1 MALLYHEQTILPFR
15 TSIHLLRH
23 LPPPLLVFSPLL
35 SNQLI
40 HLIAVPMMTASVI
53 AILGMIPFAMQF
65 GKYTI
70 GVADLAVAALLIYFF
85 AIHMTFAVMFSPFR
99 QER

>member
-1 MALLYHEQTILPFR
+1 
-15 TSIHLLRH
+15 
-23 LPPPLLVFSPLL
+23 
-35 SNQLI
+35 
-40 HLIAVPMMTASVI
+40 MMTASVI